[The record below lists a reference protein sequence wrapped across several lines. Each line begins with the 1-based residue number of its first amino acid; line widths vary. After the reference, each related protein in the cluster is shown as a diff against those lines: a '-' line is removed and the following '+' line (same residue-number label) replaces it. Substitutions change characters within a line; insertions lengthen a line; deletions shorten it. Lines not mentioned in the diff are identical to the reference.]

1 MLNKLKL
8 KLNKH
13 ALSFYRSQNVL
24 GRSNF
29 FCARPKIELHLV
41 PLQKYLYRHKNWIY
55 ANHLLVW
62 HKKFGT
68 STICKSIF
76 GLIQKVWTIANYFG
90 TKHMYLSMYLRRL
103 KSRTCV
109 SRVERVELAL
119 RPTNRYSN
127 LSEDLTLKYI
137 FMLNTTKAT
146 KGMIPKTVRSFH
158 QEQKTMY
165 VLFSLSAVVS

>member
-1 MLNKLKL
+1 MIRHNIG
-8 KLNKH
+8 H
-13 ALSFYRSQNVL
+13 
-24 GRSNF
+24 SN
-29 FCARPKIELHLV
+29 
-41 PLQKYLYRHKNWIY
+41 
-55 ANHLLVW
+55 
-62 HKKFGT
+62 T
-68 STICKSIF
+68 
-76 GLIQKVWTIANYFG
+76 
-90 TKHMYLSMYLRRL
+90 YLRRL
-103 KSRTCV
+103 ISRTCV

-137 FMLNTTKAT
+137 FKLNTTKAT

>member
-1 MLNKLKL
+1 MLAYFINYCLVLLQASK
-8 KLNKH
+8 
-13 ALSFYRSQNVL
+13 SFVPVQM
-24 GRSNF
+24 F
-29 FCARPKIELHLV
+29 WARPKIELNLV
-41 PLQKYLYRHKNWIY
+41 LLQFFLCWHKNQI
-55 ANHLLVW
+55 LVY
-62 HKKFGT
+62 HNKFGT

-137 FMLNTTKAT
+137 FKLNTTKAT